1 MKRAISAFLLA
12 TVLIGASAQAAHAQI
27 SFLFGVAVG
36 ASLSGGD
43 QVVNGGISGN
53 TIYIL
58 PRVSERVKNPLSI
71 QFAQFDFWQD
81 ANNGMSLYTMFKRVE
96 PVAERYEVLE
106 VVRMIKPANQAQAV
120 FWFAYTEKS
129 NVLSLEAL
137 PKK

>member
-1 MKRAISAFLLA
+1 MKKAIVLLLLVLA
-12 TVLIGASAQAAHAQI
+12 LIGVSAPVANAQI

-43 QVVNGGISGN
+43 KVVNGGISGN

-96 PVAERYEVLE
+96 PAAERYEVLE
-106 VVRMIKPANQAQAV
+106 VLRMIKPANQAQAV
-120 FWFAYTEKS
+120 FWFAYTEKG
-129 NVLSLEAL
+129 NVLPLEVL
-137 PKK
+137 LKK

>member
-1 MKRAISAFLLA
+1 MKRVISLLSLVLA
-12 TVLIGASAQAAHAQI
+12 LIGASASVANAQI

-71 QFAQFDFWQD
+71 QFAQFDFWQN
-81 ANNGMSLYTMFKRVE
+81 ANNSMSLYSMFKIVE
-96 PVAERYEVLE
+96 PGAEGYEVLE
-106 VVRMIKPANQAQAV
+106 VVRVIKPANQTQAV
-120 FWFAYTEKS
+120 FWFAYTVKS
-129 NVLSLEAL
+129 NVLSLEVL